1 MVNEFRFLL
10 AELKKN
16 PLPTVC
22 GVLIAA
28 VVYMVLY
35 IVDDIKRDNEIE
47 AAYRQEL
54 VATEKRCAADK
65 DALRIEQIKRLEELY
80 AAQQR
85 INEKISKRK

>member
-1 MVNEFRFLL
+1 MLKEFGFLL
-10 AELKKN
+10 VELKKN

-22 GVLIAA
+22 AVLIAA

-35 IVDDIKRDNEIE
+35 IVNDIERDNEAE

-65 DALRIEQIKRLEELY
+65 DALRVEQIKKLEELY

-85 INEKISKRK
+85 INEKISKKK